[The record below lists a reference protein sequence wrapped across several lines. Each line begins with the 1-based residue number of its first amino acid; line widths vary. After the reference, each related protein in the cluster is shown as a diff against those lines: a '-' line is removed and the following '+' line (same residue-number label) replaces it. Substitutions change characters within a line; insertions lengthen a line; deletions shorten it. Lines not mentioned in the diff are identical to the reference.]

1 MKQFSTWV
9 TAAVL
14 TVGVVALTACGSSK
28 STSTKTPTASGAGG
42 ATSASQQAPT
52 SASAAPA
59 TPLSA
64 IVLQAADLPST
75 FTKAPAQAEDA
86 NDAVEQAK
94 VATCAGVKSTAS
106 DKLESAKSSFDLGDS
121 GISSDASR
129 FKSASDI
136 ASDVKMLHSPRIDQ
150 CLQESARRTI
160 AKGMPAGA
168 KVDNITVHVTHGSS
182 GGPSN
187 VVALAQGT
195 VTVTISGQTVKVYT
209 TAAFITGPRIEAEVD
224 VTGVGAPL
232 PAATQRQAIDAV
244 AARAAKG

>member
-14 TVGVVALTACGSSK
+14 TGGVVALAACGSSK

-42 ATSASQQAPT
+42 ATSASHSPT
-52 SASAAPA
+52 SASAAAA

-94 VATCAGVKSTAS
+94 VAICAGVKSTAS
-106 DKLESAKSSFDLGDS
+106 DKLESAKSSFDQGDS
-121 GISSDASR
+121 GVSSDASR

-136 ASDVKMLHSPRIDQ
+136 ASDVTMLHSPRIDQ

-168 KVDNITVHVTHGSS
+168 KVDAITLHVTPGSS
-182 GGPSN
+182 AGPTN

-195 VTVTISGQTVKVYT
+195 VTVTVSGQTVKVYT

-232 PAATQRQAIDAV
+232 PAATQRQAIEAV